1 MINPLKGFKTSS
13 CVSLSVAL
21 SLTVISGCAVRFP
34 QVEALSELV
43 EAEFA
48 QRGITADAPTDI
60 RWEASY
66 NGEGRLMT
74 PYSEGDLTVFVS
86 KEGDAIAFDGWVV
99 RSLGGF
105 GENTIAS
112 VVDTEQYR
120 VFRSGG
126 EVVARKPLCEA
137 WASAPIEGEGREW
150 RQACGSHGSNF
161 ITLNDDGLIVGI
173 EQVVNAAG
181 MRVSLRK
188 L

>member
-1 MINPLKGFKTSS
+1 MVFLLI
-13 CVSLSVAL
+13 
-21 SLTVISGCAVRFP
+21 VISGCAVRFP
-34 QVEALSELV
+34 QVEALRNLV

-48 QRGITADAPTDI
+48 QHGVTGDVPPDT
-60 RWEASY
+60 RWQASF

-74 PYSEGDLTVFVS
+74 PYLEGGLTIFVS
-86 KEGDAIAFDGWVV
+86 EEGDAIAFDGWAI

-105 GENTIAS
+105 GEAKIVS

-120 VFRSGG
+120 VYRSGG
-126 EVVARKPLCEA
+126 EVVAREPLCEV
-137 WASAPIEGEGREW
+137 WASASIEGEGLEW
-150 RQACGSHGSNF
+150 RQECGSNS
-161 ITLNDDGLIVGI
+161 LNLIKLNEDGLIVGI

>member
-1 MINPLKGFKTSS
+1 MNPLKGLTTSPS
-13 CVSLSVAL
+13 VSLWVVF

-34 QVEALSELV
+34 QVEALSNLV

-48 QRGITADAPTDI
+48 QRGITADAPPDT
-60 RWEASY
+60 RWQASY

-86 KEGDAIAFDGWVV
+86 KEGDAIAFDGWVI

-105 GENTIAS
+105 GETTIAS

-120 VFRSGG
+120 VYRSSG
-126 EVVARKPLCEA
+126 ELVAREPLCEA
-137 WASAPIEGEGREW
+137 WVSAPIEGEGLAW
-150 RQACGSHGSNF
+150 RQECGSTGPNL
-161 ITLNDDGLIVGI
+161 IILNEEGLIVGI

>member
-1 MINPLKGFKTSS
+1 MNPLKGLTTSS
-13 CVSLSVAL
+13 SVSLIVVL

-34 QVEALSELV
+34 QVEALSNLV

-48 QRGITADAPTDI
+48 QRGITTDAPPDT
-60 RWEASY
+60 RWAASY

-86 KEGDAIAFDGWVV
+86 KEGDAIAFDGWVI

-105 GENTIAS
+105 GETAIAS

-120 VFRSGG
+120 VYRAGG
-126 EVVARKPLCEA
+126 ELVAREPLCEA
-137 WASAPIEGEGREW
+137 WTRVSTDDQRTEW
-150 RQACGSHGSNF
+150 RQECGSNGPNL
-161 ITLNDDGLIVGI
+161 ITLNKEGLIVGI

>member
-1 MINPLKGFKTSS
+1 MNPLKGFTTSS
-13 CVSLSVAL
+13 SVSLIVVL
-21 SLTVISGCAVRFP
+21 SLTIISGCAVRFP
-34 QVEALSELV
+34 QVEALSNLV

-48 QRGITADAPTDI
+48 QRGITTDAPPDT
-60 RWEASY
+60 RWAASY

-74 PYSEGDLTVFVS
+74 PYSEGGLTIFIS
-86 KEGDAIAFDGWVV
+86 EEGDAIAFDGWVI

-105 GENTIAS
+105 GETAIAS

-120 VFRSGG
+120 VYRAGG
-126 EVVARKPLCEA
+126 EVVAREPLCEA
-137 WASAPIEGEGREW
+137 WTRVSTDDQRTEW
-150 RQACGSHGSNF
+150 RQECGSNGPNL
-161 ITLNDDGLIVGI
+161 ITLNKEGLIVGI

>member
-1 MINPLKGFKTSS
+1 MMKIVKRLRASPP
-13 CVSLSVAL
+13 VSLSVVL
-21 SLTVISGCAVRFP
+21 SLTLISGCAVRFP
-34 QVEALSELV
+34 QVEALSDLI

-48 QRGITADAPTDI
+48 QRGISADTQSDP
-60 RWEASY
+60 RWQASF

-74 PYSEGDLTVFVS
+74 PYLEGDLTVFIS
-86 KEGDAIAFDGWVV
+86 EEGDAIAFDGWVI

-105 GENTIAS
+105 GETTIAS

-120 VFRSGG
+120 VYRAGG
-126 EVVARKPLCEA
+126 EVVAREPLCED
-137 WASAPIEGEGREW
+137 WVSASVKGEGLTW
-150 RQACGSHGSNF
+150 RQGCGSNGPNL
-161 ITLNDDGLIVGI
+161 ITLNKEGLIVGI

>member
-1 MINPLKGFKTSS
+1 MMNPLKGLTTSS
-13 CVSLSVAL
+13 SFSLIVVF

-34 QVEALSELV
+34 QVEALSNLV

-48 QRGITADAPTDI
+48 QRGITTGAPPDT
-60 RWEASY
+60 RWAASY
-66 NGEGRLMT
+66 NGEGYLMT

-86 KEGDAIAFDGWVV
+86 KEGDAIAFDGWVI

-105 GENTIAS
+105 GETAIAS

-120 VFRSGG
+120 VYRAGG
-126 EVVARKPLCEA
+126 EVVAREPLCEG
-137 WASAPIEGEGREW
+137 WRSASIEGEGLTW
-150 RQACGSHGSNF
+150 RQECGSNAPNL
-161 ITLNDDGLIVGI
+161 ITLNEEGLIIGI
-173 EQVVNAAG
+173 EQVVNAEG

>member
-1 MINPLKGFKTSS
+1 MNPLKGLTTSS
-13 CVSLSVAL
+13 GVSLTVVL
-21 SLTVISGCAVRFP
+21 SLAVISGCAVRFP
-34 QVEALSELV
+34 QVEALSNLV

-48 QRGITADAPTDI
+48 QRGITTDAPPDT
-60 RWEASY
+60 RWAASY

-86 KEGDAIAFDGWVV
+86 KEGDAVAFDGWVI

-105 GENTIAS
+105 GETTIAS

-120 VFRSGG
+120 VYRAGG
-126 EVVARKPLCEA
+126 QVVAREPLCEA
-137 WASAPIEGEGREW
+137 WVRAPIEGEGLVW
-150 RQACGSHGSNF
+150 RQACGRNGPNL
-161 ITLNDDGLIVGI
+161 ITLNEEGLIIGI

>member
-1 MINPLKGFKTSS
+1 MNPLKGFKTSS
-13 CVSLSVAL
+13 CLSLSVAL

-34 QVEALSELV
+34 QVEALSGLV

-48 QRGITADAPTDI
+48 QRGITADAPPDT
-60 RWEASY
+60 RWQASY

-105 GENTIAS
+105 GENRIAS
-112 VVDTEQYR
+112 VVDTKQYR
-120 VFRSGG
+120 VYRSGG
-126 EVVARKPLCEA
+126 EVVAREPLCEA
-137 WASAPIEGEGREW
+137 WVSAPIEGEGLTW
-150 RQACGSHGSNF
+150 RQECGSNAPNL
-161 ITLNDDGLIVGI
+161 ITLNEEGLIIGI
-173 EQVVNAAG
+173 EQVVNAEG